1 MTDSQR
7 RARIDEI
14 EKIWRERFVY
24 QPKLPSSALLTA
36 AVAMALGFGAVL
48 FFLSAP
54 MRPYAWIFVALS
66 ITFGLTNRY
75 FAHRWYTRTV
85 LPWSAERQAL
95 KSELDALREPCSD
108 TSGNIPDAS
117 DRA

>member
-7 RARIDEI
+7 RARIEEI
-14 EKIWRERFVY
+14 EKIWQERFVY
-24 QPKLPSSALLTA
+24 QPKLPSSALLTG

-48 FFLSAP
+48 FLLSAP
-54 MRPYAWIFVALS
+54 VRRYAWIFVALS
-66 ITFGLTNRY
+66 IAFGLTNRF

-85 LPWSAERQAL
+85 VPWSAERRAL
-95 KSELDALREPCSD
+95 KSELDLLRGLCSD
-108 TSGNIPDAS
+108 KSGNTPGVS